1 MVELTVRELAF
12 AKAHKMWTSWGKAWK
27 LVCLCIIDRQSP
39 FRDVEVL
46 LVELE
51 ELLVELEVT
60 HRHLNLEVL
69 LEVLLVE
76 LEEEDNFALT
86 SRTTSRSAVV
96 VKE

>member
-1 MVELTVRELAF
+1 M
-12 AKAHKMWTSWGKAWK
+12 K
-27 LVCLCIIDRQSP
+27 CLQ
-39 FRDVEVL
+39 VL
-46 LVELE
+46 QVGNFSSERVFELE

>member
-1 MVELTVRELAF
+1 M
-12 AKAHKMWTSWGKAWK
+12 
-27 LVCLCIIDRQSP
+27 
-39 FRDVEVL
+39 L

-96 VKE
+96 VKELWC

>member
-1 MVELTVRELAF
+1 MLPGNSRAPGYT
-12 AKAHKMWTSWGKAWK
+12 WN
-27 LVCLCIIDRQSP
+27 
-39 FRDVEVL
+39 EVL
-46 LVELE
+46 DVVVL
-51 ELLVELEVT
+51 LEVEPEPRR

-96 VKE
+96 VKELWC

>member
-1 MVELTVRELAF
+1 M
-12 AKAHKMWTSWGKAWK
+12 
-27 LVCLCIIDRQSP
+27 
-39 FRDVEVL
+39 L